1 MIPQTAEYKF
11 TQLAEQ
17 PTRTYC
23 VDFAKGR
30 CVGFIDGI
38 AAMKQAIF
46 LILNT
51 PRFRHLI
58 FSWNYGHELSDI
70 FGEDTELA
78 KCEAKRLIT
87 EALTQDERIR
97 SVEEFEFGTP
107 EKGVLSVCFTVNT
120 VFGELEQSMEV
131 RT

>member
-1 MIPQTAEYKF
+1 MIPQMKEYKF

-30 CVGFIDGI
+30 CAGYTDGI
-38 AAMKQAIF
+38 AAIKQAIS
-46 LILNT
+46 LVLNT

-58 FSWNYGHELSDI
+58 FSWNYGHELYEI
-70 FGEDTELA
+70 FGKDIELA

-97 SVEEFEFGTP
+97 SADGFVFSVP
-107 EKGVLSVCFTVNT
+107 EKGVLSVSFTVNT
-120 VFGELEQSMEV
+120 IFGELEQSMEV

>member
-1 MIPQTAEYKF
+1 MIPQTAEYKC

-17 PTRTYC
+17 PTRTYF
-23 VDFAKGR
+23 VDFDKGR
-30 CVGFIDGI
+30 CGGYIDGI

-46 LILNT
+46 LILST
-51 PRFRHLI
+51 PRFRHMI

-70 FGEDTELA
+70 FGEDTALA

-87 EALTQDERIR
+87 EALMQDERIR
-97 SVEEFEFGTP
+97 SADGFEFAAP
-107 EKGVLSVCFTVNT
+107 EKGVLSVSFTVNT
-120 VFGELEQSMEV
+120 VFGELEQSVEV

>member
-1 MIPQTAEYKF
+1 MIPQMAEYKF

-17 PTRTYC
+17 PTRTYR
-23 VDFAKGR
+23 VDFDKGR
-30 CVGFIDGI
+30 CAGYTDGT
-38 AAMKQAIF
+38 AAMRQAIF

-58 FSWNYGHELSDI
+58 FSWNYGHELSEI
-70 FGEDTELA
+70 FGKDTEFA
-78 KCEAKRLIT
+78 RSEAKRLIT

-97 SVEEFEFGTP
+97 SADGFEFGVP
-107 EKGVLSVCFTVNT
+107 EKGVLSVSFIVNT